1 MSSLAEHKLYY
12 EDLTPKPERVGK
24 DSQMS
29 KAPTTNEAPKVS
41 RKYAKTRGEHLKD
54 MVIVALVAGLIAFI
68 SGMHFSNQ
76 QHAATAQAVKAAQ
89 VTATADVKK

>member
-1 MSSLAEHKLYY
+1 MDYIETPISTKPGRVGRVKMTNKTINE
-12 EDLTPKPERVGK
+12 TPK
-24 DSQMS
+24 
-29 KAPTTNEAPKVS
+29 AS

-76 QHAATAQAVKAAQ
+76 QHAQTAQAVTA
-89 VTATADVKK
+89 ATAVKK